1 MQATKLSVEEFVQW
15 AALPENEDRLFE
27 LIDGE
32 IVEVSPG
39 RTRKSELAQ
48 RITGATFLFCTEH
61 NLPWH
66 TSGGDGAYNILGNV
80 IAPDFAYKPGAMSDD
95 YPDPVPPLWAVEIIS
110 PTDKAG
116 DIRSKRN
123 IYLAAGIVLWEVYE
137 AKQSVD
143 IYVPGQPVRTV
154 TSDGTLDAGDA
165 LPGFTMPVAQL
176 FE

>member
-1 MQATKLSVEEFVQW
+1 MLTTKMSVDEFVQW

-48 RITGATFLFCTEH
+48 RITGATFLFCTER
-61 NLPWH
+61 NLTWH
-66 TSGGDGAYNILGNV
+66 TSGEAGAYRVGEHVLV
-80 IAPDFAYKPGAMSDD
+80 PDFAYKTTPMSDD
-95 YPDPVPPLWAVEIIS
+95 YPDPVPPSWAVEVIS

-123 IYLAAGIVLWEVYE
+123 IYLEAGIVLWEVYE
-137 AKQSVD
+137 SKRSVD
-143 IYVPGQPVRTV
+143 VYVPGQPVRTV
-154 TSDGTLDAGDA
+154 SSDGSLDAGDA
-165 LPGFTMPVAQL
+165 LPGFTMPAAAL